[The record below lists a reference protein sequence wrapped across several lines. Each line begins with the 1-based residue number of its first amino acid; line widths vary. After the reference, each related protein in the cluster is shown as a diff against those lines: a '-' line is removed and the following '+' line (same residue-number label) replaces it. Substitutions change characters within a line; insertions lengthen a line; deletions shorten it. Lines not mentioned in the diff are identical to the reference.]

1 MHTSISGARE
11 IIKKIF
17 AWILKI
23 FSRVLLK
30 RKIIWRSIGEI
41 FRHYFWKNLKRIT

>member
-11 IIKKIF
+11 IIKIIF

-23 FSRVLLK
+23 FSRVLLR
-30 RKIIWRSIGEI
+30 RKNIWRIIEGI
-41 FRHYFWKNLKRIT
+41 FRNYFRKNLKIIT